1 MGYLRS
7 LSRASGRIS
16 VPAINNSLLFRVS
29 CSRLLSGRDEPE
41 KNELGF
47 MYAAPPGLKQQQEK
61 EEQEQARQQQLD
73 NINLGDDREKFL
85 QSIAVCPPSDCL
97 TVRPQS
103 RLCLI
108 QL

>member
-1 MGYLRS
+1 
-7 LSRASGRIS
+7 
-16 VPAINNSLLFRVS
+16 VPI

-61 EEQEQARQQQLD
+61 EEEQQARQQQLD

-85 QSIAVCPPSDCL
+85 QSIAVRTKAYACPPGCGSTLIL
-97 TVRPQS
+97 TCQLQLNDVPALYHMNTLDSPATQTPQF
-103 RLCLI
+103 
-108 QL
+108 

>member
-1 MGYLRS
+1 MCC
-7 LSRASGRIS
+7 ASM
-16 VPAINNSLLFRVS
+16 

-85 QSIAVCPPSDCL
+85 QSIAVSA
-97 TVRPQS
+97 RA
-103 RLCLI
+103 RGKA
-108 QL
+108 